1 MCDKTDFQIPA
12 EHLIFLA
19 TLLEEQDNEENWN
32 ELQNA
37 FDESSKG
44 QLFFLKFVLRGL
56 NPVKQ
61 LTLQQRIVQLWQCPT
76 DRKLKKS

>member
-44 QLFFLKFVLRGL
+44 QLFFLEV
-56 NPVKQ
+56 
-61 LTLQQRIVQLWQCPT
+61 CPERT
-76 DRKLKKS
+76 KPGKTAHFTTEDREIGRAHV